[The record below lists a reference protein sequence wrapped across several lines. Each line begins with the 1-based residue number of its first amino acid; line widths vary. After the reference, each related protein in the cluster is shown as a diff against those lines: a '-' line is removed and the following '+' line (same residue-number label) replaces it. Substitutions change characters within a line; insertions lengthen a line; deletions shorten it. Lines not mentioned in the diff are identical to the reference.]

1 MPSKKQNLPLHVSL
15 HRIEEERRNVVL
27 RTKIRIAQLYSIQ
40 NSNADHEMQCES
52 DTLQKDRKTKEW
64 NCCLNVFSFCLT
76 LVIFNLLFLQWL
88 YLKVSLNK
96 L

>member
-1 MPSKKQNLPLHVSL
+1 MPSKKKPLPLHVSL
-15 HRIEEERRNVVL
+15 HRIEEERRNVAL
-27 RTKIRIAQLYSIQ
+27 RTNKRIAQLYSIE

-52 DTLQKDRKTKEW
+52 DTLQKDRNTKDW
-64 NCCLNVFSFCLT
+64 NCCLNVICFCLT
-76 LVIFNLLFLQWL
+76 LVICNLLFLQWL

>member
-15 HRIEEERRNVVL
+15 HRIEEERRNVAL
-27 RTKIRIAQLYSIQ
+27 RTNKRIAQLYSIE
-40 NSNADHEMQCES
+40 NSNVDHERQCKA
-52 DTLQKDRKTKEW
+52 DTKDL
-64 NCCLNVFSFCLT
+64 NCCLNVFCFCLT
-76 LVIFNLLFLQWL
+76 LVICNLLFLQWL